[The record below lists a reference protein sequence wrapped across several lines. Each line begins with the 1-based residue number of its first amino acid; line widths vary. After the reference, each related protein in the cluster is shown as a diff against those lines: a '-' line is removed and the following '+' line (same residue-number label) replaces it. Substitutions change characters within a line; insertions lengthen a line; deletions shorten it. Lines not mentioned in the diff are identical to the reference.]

1 MMRIQFDKDPL
12 ALKASNYLTKIS
24 NIYIAYDLDAWPRNP
39 TNIFKFKNCLFE
51 AIV

>member
-1 MMRIQFDKDPL
+1 MRIQFDKDPI
-12 ALKASNYLTKIS
+12 ALKPSNYLTKIS
-24 NIYIAYDLDAWPRNP
+24 NIYTAYDLDAWPRNP